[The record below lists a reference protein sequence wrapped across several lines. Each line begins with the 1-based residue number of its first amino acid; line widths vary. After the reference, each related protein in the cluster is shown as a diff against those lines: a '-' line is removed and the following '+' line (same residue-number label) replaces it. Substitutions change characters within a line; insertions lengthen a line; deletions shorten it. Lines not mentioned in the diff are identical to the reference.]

1 MTKVD
6 QLEIQHWIDRWKKL
20 KPSIVRDAVIKMWSE
35 TKIVELSDMESDGVY
50 FPEEIKIKLREIREE
65 LNCEY
70 SGLPSVKF
78 YEK

>member
-78 YEK
+78 YEN

>member
-1 MTKVD
+1 MNKQEV
-6 QLEIQHWIDRWKKL
+6 QHWIDRWKKL

-78 YEK
+78 YEN